1 MFYRP
6 NSQHLKDQLEERLR
20 TALDFA
26 TLGAYELTGEAPS
39 GGSSEPVHSPSPQA
53 PQKRVFLFAKVSPPC
68 PHSRAAADTCDAAGA
83 DAAEHHR
90 ASAFG
95 GSVVGTQ
102 RRSRRSRRG
111 GAVQLSPQPC
121 TWAAERP
128 QG

>member
-6 NSQHLKDQLEERLR
+6 NTYDLKNQLEESLR
-20 TALDFA
+20 IALEFA
-26 TLGAYELTGEAPS
+26 TLGAYEPTEAPS
-39 GGSSEPVHSPSPQA
+39 HQLTPRETP
-53 PQKRVFLFAKVSPPC
+53 KRVFLFAKVSPPC
-68 PHSRAAADTCDAAGA
+68 PHSRAAADTCDVAGA

-90 ASAFG
+90 VAAPG
-95 GSVVGTQ
+95 GSLVGTR

-111 GAVQLSPQPC
+111 GAVQLAPQPC